1 MSSFNEENLPE
12 GVSINKCNT
21 CKGIFSSLEKIK
33 DHYRSDWHVFNSKR
47 RATNLAPLSKDDY
60 KLIAK
65 TLPKSQRSSSSS
77 SSSVMSSA
85 QSSKLASIL
94 KPYTIEETTNADD
107 IRNIARNIGV
117 GENRLDNVVKAALN
131 QVVLD
136 EEMQKKM
143 QEGEE
148 DEEEE
153 EEDYG
158 PPPKLGA
165 NVSIFDDREFE
176 TIDEC
181 MEYMKIKFG
190 FFIPDQEY
198 LTDRDGL
205 LEYLGEKVKLG
216 GLCLYC
222 QKQQRPG
229 RSCVQHMIAK
239 SHCKIAYQE
248 NIDLDEYEDFYDF
261 TSSYN
266 EDDEDEPKKVT
277 ISPTTGELVLLDGRT
292 VGHRDFRVY
301 YKQHYRPQEE
311 RPAVLA
317 QQREQV
323 LKLGAV
329 FGANART
336 TSEELVNMSDVQVV
350 AMLVK
355 YHKQVRKGMT
365 VEQKAVMRA
374 TARANKVATLG
385 MANKQ
390 RSSETTTAIIRD
402 YHSILM

>member
-1 MSSFNEENLPE
+1 MSSFNEDNLPP

-21 CKGIFSSLEKIK
+21 CKGIFSSLDKIK
-33 DHYRSDWHVFNSKR
+33 DHYRSEWHVFNSKR
-47 RATNLAPLSKDDY
+47 RSNNLAPLSKDDY

-65 TLPKSQRSSSSS
+65 TLPKSARSSSSS
-77 SSSVMSSA
+77 SSSSVVSSA
-85 QSSKLASIL
+85 TLQSSKASSIQ
-94 KPYTIEETTNADD
+94 KHYTIEKSNNADD
-107 IRNIARNIGV
+107 IRNIARNIGI
-117 GENRLDNVVKAALN
+117 GEDRLDNVVKLALD
-131 QVVLD
+131 QEVLD
-136 EEMQKKM
+136 EEMQ
-143 QEGEE
+143 EGNEE
-148 DEEEE
+148 GEE

-158 PPPKLGA
+158 PPPVLGA
-165 NVSIFDDREFE
+165 NISIFDDKEFE

-181 MEYMKIKFG
+181 MEYMKEKFG

-198 LTDRDGL
+198 LIDRDGL

-229 RSCVQHMIAK
+229 KPCVQHMIDK

-261 TSSYN
+261 TASYN

-277 ISPTTGELVLLDGRT
+277 ISPVTGELVLLDGRT
-292 VGHRDFRVY
+292 VGHRDFKIY

-317 QQREQV
+317 QQREEV

-336 TSEELVNMSDVQVV
+336 TSEELVNMSDLQVV

-355 YHKQVRKGMT
+355 YHKQVRKGQM

-374 TARANKVATLG
+374 NQRANKQVVLG
-385 MANKQ
+385 IANKQ
-390 RSSETTTAIIRD
+390 RSSETTTAKIRD